1 MIIGKKD
8 KSKIIEL
15 QDEIKNLNTKIAI
28 MKSEH
33 EKKEDDLLNLLKAFL
48 NKIAREEMVITVR
61 DLANVKDYCL
71 IETNDYMSLAKRYQI
86 VKDDQI
92 YSNK

>member
-1 MIIGKKD
+1 MILGKND
-8 KSKIIEL
+8 KSKVIEL
-15 QDEIKNLNTKIAI
+15 QDEIKKLNTKIAI

-48 NKIAREEMVITVR
+48 NKIAREEMVITVS
-61 DLANVKDYCL
+61 DLAKVKDCCL